1 MTVRS
6 HLLSTICRS
15 YAQAINE
22 YVLQNGVTLKQ
33 LELASDTY
41 MYACLSVLRKLQP
54 MSHCDQFLVSM
65 TPNLFHKA
73 IGVGCV
79 HLKEQPTRK
88 GS

>member
-22 YVLQNGVTLKQ
+22 YFSKNGVTLKQ

-54 MSHCDQFLVSM
+54 MSHCDQFLVSI

-79 HLKEQPTRK
+79 HLNEQSTRK
-88 GS
+88 GI

>member
-15 YAQAINE
+15 YAQTTNK
-22 YVLQNGVTLKQ
+22 YVAQNGVTLKQ

-41 MYACLSVLRKLQP
+41 TYACLSVMRKLQP
-54 MSHCDQFLVSM
+54 MSHCDQFLVTM
-65 TPNLFHKA
+65 TLNLFHKA

-79 HLKEQPTRK
+79 YLKEQPTRQ